1 MDRTLAAAALIVFG
15 WLLGLPTALFTR
27 WLRRRRG
34 QSDCR
39 ASRQYETLIA
49 VQESLRVDYRHC
61 FDPAFLGALVE
72 LRQGSV
78 KFFKGAIVDEG
89 FRRFIA
95 DILRPEVN
103 RRWKAS

>member
-1 MDRTLAAAALIVFG
+1 MAKSDTDR
-15 WLLGLPTALFTR
+15 
-27 WLRRRRG
+27 
-34 QSDCR
+34 R

-49 VQESLRVDYRHC
+49 VQESLRVDYRHG

-72 LRQGSV
+72 LRQGNV
-78 KFFKGAIVDEG
+78 KFFKGAIEDEG

-103 RRWKAS
+103 RRQWKAS